1 MDLGGFQATIA
12 RTYGDRDRARGIDG
26 TFRWFVEE
34 VGELA
39 KALRRHD
46 TAELALEFSDVLA
59 WLVSLGSLTGVDIA
73 EAAQRY
79 AHGCPKC
86 HQAPCSCPRT

>member
-1 MDLGGFQATIA
+1 MEIKEFQKIIKD
-12 RTYGDRDRARGIDG
+12 TYYEKDKRRGVEG

-39 KALRRHD
+39 KAIRRGD
-46 TAELALEFSDVLA
+46 RENLMEEFSDVMA
-59 WLVSLGSLTGVDIA
+59 WLFSLANLEGIDME

-86 HQAPCSCPRT
+86 GHIPCTCDE

>member
-1 MDLGGFQATIA
+1 MEIKEFQKIIKD
-12 RTYGDRDRARGIDG
+12 TYYEKDKRRGVEG

-39 KALRRHD
+39 KAIRRG
-46 TAELALEFSDVLA
+46 ERENLVEEFSDVMA
-59 WLVSLGSLTGVDIA
+59 WLFSLANLEGIDME

-86 HQAPCSCPRT
+86 GHIPCTCDE